1 MSIEPSEER
10 RAATVAD
17 FVQVVE
23 GYSKKDIN
31 LIKKIKELMD
41 KGFTLKSAVQ
51 QMRLSKL
58 GIPCLPIHDSYIVAA
73 DYEELLWQVMSEEY
87 KNLLRYEPVIE
98 KKD

>member
-1 MSIEPSEER
+1 
-10 RAATVAD
+10 
-17 FVQVVE
+17 
-23 GYSKKDIN
+23 
-31 LIKKIKELMD
+31 MD

-73 DYEELLWQVMSEEY
+73 DYEELLWQVMTEEY

-98 KKD
+98 KKN